1 MGLSAS
7 TTIRMPW
14 EGMGAAEDA
23 GWPVALG
30 TGCWGVSKTM
40 RDPTAKGSHLSGHHK
55 SLPEPTAILER
66 TGEPNGNKNDASRGS
81 NLL

>member
-40 RDPTAKGSHLSGHHK
+40 RDPTARALTFLGTMNSFLNLRQSWEGQESPMVTKTMHPG
-55 SLPEPTAILER
+55 AQIL
-66 TGEPNGNKNDASRGS
+66 
-81 NLL
+81 L